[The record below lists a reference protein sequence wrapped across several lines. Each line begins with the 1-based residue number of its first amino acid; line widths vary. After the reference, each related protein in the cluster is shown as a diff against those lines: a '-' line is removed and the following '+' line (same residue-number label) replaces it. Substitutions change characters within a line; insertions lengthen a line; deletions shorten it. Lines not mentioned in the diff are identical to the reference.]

1 MNNYLKNGAL
11 GSKYW
16 IDSYNKDDYWN
27 RSQSIL
33 NDVNIIVPGLVECK
47 NIIINH
53 EDIIKNI
60 EDLDYKIINSKKTL
74 LKPWQKWIYDYN
86 NKNKVDLSLFKIIPE
101 VNHISKH
108 DEFYEEQKYISTI
121 LHNSIDVGLKKYY
134 DVYPRSE
141 KNIKSKEKFS
151 KLLKYYPGSFIPPHA
166 DHGITS
172 RTISSILYLNDNYS
186 GGELYFPYFDI
197 LLKPNA
203 GSVIFFPSN
212 FMYVHE
218 VKEITSGIRYSFPN
232 WFHNLEKQLLP
243 ENPNSKSEAWNL
255 VEHTK

>member
-1 MNNYLKNGAL
+1 ME
-11 GSKYW
+11 
-16 IDSYNKDDYWN
+16 NKDDYWN
-27 RSQSIL
+27 RSQNIL

-47 NIIINH
+47 NIVVNH
-53 EDIIKNI
+53 EDIVKNI

-172 RTISSILYLNDNYS
+172 RTISSILYLNDNYG

-218 VKEITSGIRYSFPN
+218 VKEITSGVRYSFPN